1 MLDFSTP
8 THCCFSLIFIDKMCA
23 FRIFMHP
30 LENILLMNKIVI
42 RVSKKLRI
50 FLKNPFSKMLSKC
63 LVDKYTKY
71 FLEKK
76 ETKKHEITAI
86 I

>member
-1 MLDFSTP
+1 
-8 THCCFSLIFIDKMCA
+8 
-23 FRIFMHP
+23 MHP

-50 FLKNPFSKMLSKC
+50 FLKNIFSKMLSKC

-76 ETKKHEITAI
+76 REKNMI
-86 I
+86 

>member
-1 MLDFSTP
+1 
-8 THCCFSLIFIDKMCA
+8 
-23 FRIFMHP
+23 MHP

-42 RVSKKLRI
+42 RVSKKCHI
-50 FLKNPFSKMLSKC
+50 FVKKTFFKMLSKC

-76 ETKKHEITAI
+76 REKKHEITAI